1 MERQWGWKKNEM
13 NFFRVGAMAMG
24 TFGEFST
31 LHLIWLTG
39 CGRVQEIDIREC
51 PGPGMPTAFQ
61 CVCVCVC
68 VPVCSSALICLSPG
82 RGFCIQVHPSQ
93 VLLCTLPGQ
102 PLLIRQ
108 LPMPFCPAELPCW
121 WWWCHLLRCHW
132 NCSALQGQTL
142 RIRDV
147 QRQTNTLCL
156 SRYFFVVRHG

>member
-1 MERQWGWKKNEM
+1 
-13 NFFRVGAMAMG
+13 MAMG

-108 LPMPFCPAELPCW
+108 LPMPFCPAELPC
-121 WWWCHLLRCHW
+121 
-132 NCSALQGQTL
+132 
-142 RIRDV
+142 
-147 QRQTNTLCL
+147 
-156 SRYFFVVRHG
+156 